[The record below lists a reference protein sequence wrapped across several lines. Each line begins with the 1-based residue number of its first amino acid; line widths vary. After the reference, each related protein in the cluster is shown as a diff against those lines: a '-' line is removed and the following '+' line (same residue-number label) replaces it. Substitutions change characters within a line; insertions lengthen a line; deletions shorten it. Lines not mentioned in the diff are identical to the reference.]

1 MLQLFSKHPSFIVP
15 IYEHYNYFFNL
26 KIYGLRSNKQEQEQ
40 EVINICLNKG
50 FFLNIIADKREQ
62 PQTLCSLK
70 GLIISITIK

>member
-26 KIYGLRSNKQEQEQ
+26 QIYGLRNNKQEQ

-50 FFLNIIADKREQ
+50 FFLNNIADEKEQ

-70 GLIISITIK
+70 GLIIAIKIK